1 MGIDN
6 PIVIKENRDLSL
18 RSGERQVADHLHQI
32 EPWHRW
38 RYKEAVA
45 YCQGKKV
52 VDIGCG
58 CGYGP
63 WILADGGAES
73 VLGVDISVE
82 AMRYAEDHWSLP
94 GITFHACDIE
104 DLELAPGFADVLV
117 AFEIIEH
124 LPDTQETFDKFQDL
138 NPKTIILS
146 VPHIYT
152 PFGGNRFHYR
162 HYGMDEIIFEILRIG
177 YKPVRAELK
186 YFGNNLNVFVVAE
199 KKSKA

>member
-1 MGIDN
+1 MGIEN
-6 PIVIKENRDLSL
+6 EYVIKENRDLSL
-18 RSGERQVADHLHQI
+18 RSGERQVAEDLAHI

-38 RYKEAVA
+38 RYREAVP
-45 YCQGKKV
+45 YCQGKNV
-52 VDIGCG
+52 LDIGCG

-63 WILADGGAES
+63 WILADHGAKS
-73 VLGVDISVE
+73 VFGVDISPE
-82 AMRYAEDHWSLP
+82 AIRYAEDHWSLS
-94 GITFHACDIE
+94 GITFHASE
-104 DLELAPGFADVLV
+104 FKDLNLAPGFADVLV

-162 HYGMDEIIFEILRIG
+162 HYGMDEIIGEIFRIR

-199 KKSKA
+199 KKGKA